1 MSTKTLRKRIALV
14 AVAALGA
21 GVLSVAPANAAAP
34 NDFAAGDII
43 TTSTSA
49 ATPGVCF
56 VDTTAGSQDVVVVT
70 GSSFKISPIASAST
84 EYGYVA
90 LSGNLTITGN
100 SGFDAATLT
109 TAGSIA
115 GSSYLAD
122 ADELTI
128 TAGAV
133 GTGKIT
139 LSSTDTTS
147 AVEAISVVI
156 VAACAGSVF
165 SPTYSYLAAITEAE
179 SKDTNAETSNADS
192 TGATLR
198 AADEAGYIGMK
209 LANAYN
215 ATLDSAAVV
224 ATVTS
229 GNAYVN
235 IVDESSSAVP
245 TGKSKTAVLAST
257 GAKVSAKVTPITAG
271 VPTVATVQITYDGV
285 VVGSRTFTFEGYA
298 SSIVISDVVV
308 GKVGADSAG
317 NGVYFRYQVK
327 DAAGN
332 ALRNRSISNDSTAN
346 APSSVTDISSGFV
359 DGDTDATDS
368 TDGSKSADI
377 TTANMVAGTVAN
389 IICTANGRTSVGVK
403 YVDPLDVTTTIKA
416 SVPVICA
423 DPLDTWTIAMDKAV
437 YAPGEIATLT
447 VTGKDADGIPA
458 PSLVAIAGL
467 EYSFGGMTPV
477 TAPTNGDLFTSGA
490 GIKTYKFAVG
500 TSEGSFVGTFKIT
513 GATDT
518 TAKTVQYKVAASS
531 SAVSNADVL
540 KAIVSLIAS
549 INKQIAALQKAL
561 LRR

>member
-1 MSTKTLRKRIALV
+1 MSTKTNFKRVALV

-21 GVLSVAPANAAAP
+21 GVLSVAPANA
-34 NDFAAGDII
+34 
-43 TTSTSA
+43 TTVDSAEVKTSSVVA
-49 ATPGVCF
+49 TTPGLCNKV
-56 VDTTAGSQDVVVVT
+56 VTGGSQSVVVVA
-70 GSSFKISPIASAST
+70 GSSFVLTYTDGASDTDDLYIAVTGNATISAAGASFEAVSLSETTNLGAVST
-84 EYGYVA
+84 ETV
-90 LSGNLTITGN
+90 
-100 SGFDAATLT
+100 
-109 TAGSIA
+109 
-115 GSSYLAD
+115 
-122 ADELTI
+122 TI

-133 GTGKIT
+133 GTAKISIAT
-139 LSSTDTTS
+139 NATTT
-147 AVEAISVVI
+147 VLEAISVTV
-156 VAACAGSVF
+156 VSACTGSVM
-165 SPTYSYLAAITEAE
+165 SPTYSFLAAITAAE
-179 SKDTNAETSNADS
+179 SIDTTAEASNADS
-192 TGATLR
+192 TGMTLVV
-198 AADEAGYIGMK
+198 AEGAGYIGIK

-215 ATLDSAAVV
+215 GTLDSAAVV

-235 IVDESSSAVP
+235 IVDETSTAVP
-245 TGKSKTAVLAST
+245 SGKSKTAVLAST
-257 GAKVSAKVTPITAG
+257 GAKVSAKVTPAVAG
-271 VPTVATVQITYDGV
+271 VPTTATVQVTYDGTII
-285 VVGSRTFTFEGYA
+285 GSRTFTFEGYA
-298 SSIVISDVVV
+298 TSIVVTDVVI

-327 DAAGN
+327 DSAGN
-332 ALRNRSISNDSTAN
+332 ALRNRSIANDGTAN
-346 APSSVTDISSGFV
+346 APSTVTDISSGFV

-377 TTANMVAGTVAN
+377 TSTTMGNGTAAN

-437 YAPGEIATLT
+437 YQPGEIATLT

-467 EYSFGGMTPV
+467 EYSFGGMTAV

-518 TAKTVQYKVAASS
+518 TAKTVQYKVAAASG
-531 SAVSNADVL
+531 AVSNADVL

-561 LRR
+561 LKK